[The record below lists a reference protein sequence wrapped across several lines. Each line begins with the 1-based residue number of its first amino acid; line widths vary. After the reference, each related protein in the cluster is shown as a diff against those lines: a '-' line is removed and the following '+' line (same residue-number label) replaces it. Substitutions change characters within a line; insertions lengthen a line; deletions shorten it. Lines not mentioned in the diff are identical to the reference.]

1 MNFYFKKNQ
10 NIGNFWK
17 NNAWKNYPNILGK
30 IYEYFFT
37 VNRICCFVYLFFM
50 KYLEIFS
57 CIFMIQA

>member
-1 MNFYFKKNQ
+1 MKIFQNFISIIFNEFLFKKNQ

-37 VNRICCFVYLFFM
+37 VN
-50 KYLEIFS
+50 
-57 CIFMIQA
+57 

>member
-1 MNFYFKKNQ
+1 MNLYLKKKNQ

-37 VNRICCFVYLFFM
+37 VN
-50 KYLEIFS
+50 
-57 CIFMIQA
+57 